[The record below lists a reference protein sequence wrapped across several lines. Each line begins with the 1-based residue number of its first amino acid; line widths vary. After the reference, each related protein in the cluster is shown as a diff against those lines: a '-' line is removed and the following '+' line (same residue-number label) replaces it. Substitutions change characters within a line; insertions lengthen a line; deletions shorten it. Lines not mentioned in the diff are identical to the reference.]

1 VTTGI
6 LKSTSPWAPLHNRV
20 FRVMWIASVA
30 SNIGSWMHEV
40 GAGWLMTS
48 LAPSP
53 LMVALVQA
61 ATTAP
66 VFLLALPAGALAD
79 IVDRRRYLIAAQ
91 VWMLLIAAML
101 GVLTLA
107 GLTTAPLLLV
117 FTFALGIGNA
127 MMMPAWGAITPEL
140 VPRDELQGAIGLN
153 SMGLNVARAVGPA
166 LAGLIVAAVGP
177 GAVFILN
184 AVSFLAVIAA
194 LKHWQRPP
202 TASGLPAERLAGAV
216 RAGLRYA
223 RHSPEL
229 SAVLVRGI
237 AFFMF
242 ASASWALLPL
252 IVRQELQSG
261 PGTFGLFLACLGLG
275 AIVGALLLPRV
286 HARTSRDRVVA
297 GATVLY
303 ATAML
308 ALAHSGNVYAA
319 GAAMLFTGMAW
330 ISVVSSLMT
339 AAQTALPAWVRA
351 RGLALF
357 WVVYM
362 GECAVGPD
370 RLMDGHP
377 ARPDAS
383 CRRRAGRHCPDPVAP
398 GGAARCRRSVALAVL
413 AHADDGRGVR
423 NRQGTGHGHGGI
435 PDRSGPDRGI
445 HASHAADQP
454 DPAPGWRLHVGVV
467 QQHRASRTYGGMLH
481 DRILAR
487 APASARTGHGCGPGR
502 PGTNTGIS
510 SRQRTAPGDPSRRG
524 QNLASHR
531 LTTSHPNVCRGA
543 CARPLA
549 CRPDG
554 GTPEAG
560 KPTVPQF
567 LYPITQIRTTRKK
580 FLHILIRTIIV
591 TSMPVHSGVNA

>member
-1 VTTGI
+1 MTTDI
-6 LKSTSPWAPLHNRV
+6 LKSASPWAPLHNRV

-30 SNIGSWMHEV
+30 SNIGSWMHDV

-91 VWMLLIAAML
+91 VWMLLMASTL

-140 VPRDELQGAIGLN
+140 VPRGELQAAIGLN
-153 SMGLNVARAVGPA
+153 SMGMNVARAVGPA

-177 GAVFILN
+177 GAVFMLN

-194 LKHWQRPP
+194 LKHWQRPA

-223 RHSPEL
+223 RHSPAL

-237 AFFMF
+237 AFFVF

-252 IVRQELQSG
+252 IVRQELHSG
-261 PGTFGLFLACLGLG
+261 PGTYGLFLACLGLG
-275 AIVGALLLPRV
+275 AIVGALVLPRV
-286 HARTSRDRVVA
+286 HARVSRDRVVA

-308 ALAHSGNVYAA
+308 ALAHSGNVIAA
-319 GAAMLFTGMAW
+319 GTAMLFTGMAW
-330 ISVVSSLMT
+330 ISVVASLMT
-339 AAQTALPAWVRA
+339 AAQTALPGWVRA

-362 GECAVGPD
+362 GGMAAGSTLWGQVASWTGIPLALTLAAVGALAGTVMTRSYRVGRHDVADLSPSLYWPTPMLAGASETDRGPVMVTVEYRIDPAQSEAFIRAMQPISRIRRRDGAFMWELFSDIEQPD
-370 RLMDGHP
+370 RMVECFMVESWHEHLRQHE
-377 ARPDAS
+377 
-383 CRRRAGRHCPDPVAP
+383 RATVAD
-398 GGAARCRRSVALAVL
+398 RDVL
-413 AHADDGRGVR
+413 EQTRAFHRGSEPPRV
-423 NRQGTGHGHGGI
+423 
-435 PDRSGPDRGI
+435 
-445 HASHAADQP
+445 SH
-454 DPAPGWRLHVGVV
+454 LV
-467 QQHRASRTYGGMLH
+467 
-481 DRILAR
+481 
-487 APASARTGHGCGPGR
+487 
-502 PGTNTGIS
+502 
-510 SRQRTAPGDPSRRG
+510 
-524 QNLASHR
+524 
-531 LTTSHPNVCRGA
+531 
-543 CARPLA
+543 
-549 CRPDG
+549 
-554 GTPEAG
+554 AG
-560 KPTVPQF
+560 KTWPAA
-567 LYPITQIRTTRKK
+567 
-580 FLHILIRTIIV
+580 
-591 TSMPVHSGVNA
+591 G

>member
-1 VTTGI
+1 MTAET
-6 LKSTSPWAPLHNRV
+6 LKPTSPWTPLHNRV
-20 FRVMWIASVA
+20 FRTLWIASVA

-48 LAPSP
+48 LAPNP

-79 IVDRRRYLIAAQ
+79 IVDRRRYLITSQ
-91 VWMLLIAAML
+91 VWMLVMAATL

-107 GLTTAPLLLV
+107 GLTTAPLLLL

-140 VPRDELQGAIGLN
+140 VPRAQLQAAIGLN

-166 LAGLIVAAVGP
+166 LAGVIVAAAGP
-177 GAVFILN
+177 GAVFVLN

-229 SAVLVRGI
+229 RAVLTRGV
-237 AFFMF
+237 AFFVF

-252 IVRQELQSG
+252 IVRQELHSG
-261 PGTFGLFLACLGLG
+261 PGTYGLFLACLGLG
-275 AIVGALLLPRV
+275 AVAGALLLPHA
-286 HARTSRDRVVA
+286 HARLSRDRIVA
-297 GATVLY
+297 GATGLY
-303 ATAML
+303 ALAML

-319 GAAMLFTGMAW
+319 GTAMLLIGVAW

-339 AAQTALPAWVRA
+339 AAQTALPGWVRA

-362 GECAVGPD
+362 GGMAAGSALWGQVASWTGIPLALSAAAVGALIGIALTRTYRVGQHDVADLSPSLFWPTPMMAGEREAD
-370 RLMDGHP
+370 RGPVMVEYRIDP
-377 ARPDAS
+377 AQTEAFTRIMQPIS
-383 CRRRAGRHCPDPVAP
+383 RIRRRDGAFMWELFWDIEHPERMVECFMVESWHEHLRQHERVTVAD
-398 GGAARCRRSVALAVL
+398 RDVL
-413 AHADDGRGVR
+413 EQTRAFHRGSEPPKV
-423 NRQGTGHGHGGI
+423 TH
-435 PDRSGPDRGI
+435 
-445 HASHAADQP
+445 
-454 DPAPGWRLHVGVV
+454 LV
-467 QQHRASRTYGGMLH
+467 
-481 DRILAR
+481 
-487 APASARTGHGCGPGR
+487 
-502 PGTNTGIS
+502 
-510 SRQRTAPGDPSRRG
+510 
-524 QNLASHR
+524 
-531 LTTSHPNVCRGA
+531 
-543 CARPLA
+543 
-549 CRPDG
+549 
-554 GTPEAG
+554 AG
-560 KPTVPQF
+560 KSRPAM
-567 LYPITQIRTTRKK
+567 
-580 FLHILIRTIIV
+580 
-591 TSMPVHSGVNA
+591 TSRFPF